1 MITPVANAFA
11 ITRISIKH
19 TCCELGYPVSRSQ
32 ARKLCSS
39 FNEFEEII
47 LDFIEVDNIGQAFAH
62 EIFNVFQK
70 NHPNLKLVVK
80 NAVPYVAGMIER
92 VKK

>member
-47 LDFIEVDNIGQAFAH
+47 LDFNEVDNIGQAFAH

-70 NHPNLKLVVK
+70 
-80 NAVPYVAGMIER
+80 IIQI
-92 VKK
+92 

>member
-47 LDFIEVDNIGQAFAH
+47 LDLNFIF
-62 EIFNVFQK
+62 
-70 NHPNLKLVVK
+70 
-80 NAVPYVAGMIER
+80 
-92 VKK
+92 